1 VRIVIVNVQE
11 PFGYGGA
18 EILAE
23 DLRDALIDAGH
34 PTEIV
39 AIPWTGHPADRL
51 LANILAFRLMD
62 LTESRGVGI
71 DRLIGLKFPAY
82 LIPHR
87 NKVVWLIHQ
96 HRAAYEL
103 WNDEYGLSR
112 LPGGAQAREAVR
124 RADLRAFG
132 EARRVLTI
140 SRNVSARLE
149 RTLGCGSLAV
159 YPPPRNA
166 AKFYCESDERY
177 FFFPSRSAPL
187 KRQRLV
193 VTAMALT
200 RQPVRVVFTGDGA
213 GSGGYGAELRGLADE
228 LGLGE
233 RCEWL
238 EWVPESELLRW
249 YAHCRAV
256 VFPPLDEDYGF
267 ITLEAMLAS
276 KPVLTCRDSGATL
289 EFVAHGET
297 GLAVEPNKESVA
309 LGMDELWADPDR
321 ARRWGQAGRRRID
334 DLAIGWPKVVQE
346 LLA

>member
-1 VRIVIVNVQE
+1 MRIVIANVQE
-11 PFGYGGA
+11 PFVRGGA
-18 EILAE
+18 ENLAE
-23 DLRDALIDAGH
+23 DLRAALIAAGH
-34 PTEIV
+34 STEIV
-39 AIPWTGHPADRL
+39 AVPWTGYPADRL

-62 LTESRGVGI
+62 LTASRGVAI

-82 LIPHR
+82 LIPHP

-149 RTLGCGSLAV
+149 RSLGCESSPV

-166 AKFYCESDERY
+166 AKLYCAGDEGY
-177 FFFPSRSAPL
+177 FFFPSRCAPL

-193 VTAMALT
+193 LEALALT
-200 RQPVRVVFTGDGA
+200 RQPVRVVFTGDGT
-213 GSGGYGAELRGLADE
+213 GSGYGAELRELAEQLD
-228 LGLGE
+228 LTE

-238 EWVPESELLRW
+238 EWVPGPELLRR

-267 ITLEAMLAS
+267 ITLEAMLAT
-276 KPVLTCRDSGATL
+276 KPVMTCRDSGATL
-289 EFVAHGET
+289 EFVVHGET
-297 GLAVEPNKESVA
+297 GLVVEPDKESLA
-309 LGMDELWADPDR
+309 AGMDELWADPER
-321 ARRWGQAGRRRID
+321 ARRWGQAGRRRYD
-334 DLAIGWPKVVQE
+334 ELAIGWPRVVEE